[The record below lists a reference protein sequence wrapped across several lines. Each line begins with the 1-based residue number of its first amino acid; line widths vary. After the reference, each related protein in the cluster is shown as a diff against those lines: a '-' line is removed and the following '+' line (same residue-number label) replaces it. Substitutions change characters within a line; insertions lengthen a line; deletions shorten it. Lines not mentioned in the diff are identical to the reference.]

1 MKSLI
6 QRDKKR
12 RKLYKK
18 YEPKRNLLK
27 SIVYNELSTQD
38 ERRKAQSILSKLPR
52 NSSKTRV
59 KNRCVVTGR
68 SQSVYRYFKMSRI
81 QLRNL
86 ALDGNIN
93 GYSKISW

>member
-12 RKLYKK
+12 RELYKK
-18 YEPKRNLLK
+18 YELKRNKLK
-27 SIVYNELSTQD
+27 SVIYNKLSTKE
-38 ERRKAQSILSKLPR
+38 ERQKAQSLLSKLPR

-68 SQSVYRYFKMSRI
+68 SKGVYRYFKVSRI

-86 ALDGNIN
+86 ALNGNIN
-93 GYSKISW
+93 GYSKVSW

>member
-12 RKLYKK
+12 RRLYKK
-18 YEPKRNLLK
+18 YELKRNKLK
-27 SIVYNELSTQD
+27 SVIYNELSSEE
-38 ERRKAQSILSKLPR
+38 ERQAAQNLLSKLPR
-52 NSSKTRV
+52 SSSKTRI

-68 SQSVYRYFKMSRI
+68 SKSVYRYFKVSRI

-86 ALDGNIN
+86 ALNGNIS